1 MNPTVQIDM
10 TTAADFKGLFQT
22 IIVRRF
28 KNTIGIR
35 YDMVQTNDIL
45 QFNSRAV
52 LFGVADNYDY
62 IKFPATGIC
71 ALDGEKFKVRSAPD
85 VMICYLLLS
94 HYCRINILSTL
105 RSPRK
110 HRNRQQQISGLNIY
124 KHISASIQFPT
135 IRSASCSSLN
145 YL

>member
-45 QFNSRAV
+45 QFNSKAV
-52 LFGVADNYDY
+52 LFGVADNYVYFD
-62 IKFPATGIC
+62 FPETGIF
-71 ALDGEKFKVRSAPD
+71 ASDGEKFKV
-85 VMICYLLLS
+85 
-94 HYCRINILSTL
+94 
-105 RSPRK
+105 
-110 HRNRQQQISGLNIY
+110 
-124 KHISASIQFPT
+124 HIID
-135 IRSASCSSLN
+135 SS
-145 YL
+145 